1 RVLRDRQH
9 PTHLAQ
15 ALLGVNQLCR
25 SDHLQS
31 AFHHPVSPRQ
41 TTVEHTVV
49 HVAGH
54 LLCSNQHAL
63 NFGIVGGGKV
73 RPAAGV
79 DVESGT
85 LEQRQSRFLQAAFG
99 NAYAQ
104 LHRSTSAMLTASGS
118 VKHDLVPLWQTRP
131 SPSTRTRNSKVSRSQ
146 SVAAE
151 TMRRRFPELSPFI
164 QSFCRVRE

>member
-1 RVLRDRQH
+1 
-9 PTHLAQ
+9 
-15 ALLGVNQLCR
+15 
-25 SDHLQS
+25 
-31 AFHHPVSPRQ
+31 
-41 TTVEHTVV
+41 TVV
-49 HVAGH
+49 HVTGNFLAP
-54 LLCSNQHAL
+54 NKHAFY
-63 NFGIVGGGKV
+63 FGFVGGAKL
-73 RPAAGV
+73 RPAAVVAV
-79 DVESGT
+79 DSAT
-85 LEQRQSRFLQAAFG
+85 LKQRQSRFLQAAFG

-151 TMRRRFPELSPFI
+151 IMRRRFPEVSPFI